1 MKGVILAG
9 GLGTRL
15 NPLTKVTNK
24 HLLPIY
30 DKPMIYYPIET
41 LKKGGIEDMLL
52 ITGPEHAGDFTNL
65 LGSGREFGINLTYK
79 VQDSPDGIAG
89 ALSLAENYANGEPI
103 TVILGDNIFT
113 EKFNLNNFESGAKV
127 FLKFVP
133 TPTRYGVA
141 ELGKDKQ
148 IIGIE
153 EKPEKPKSNFAV
165 TGLYFYDN
173 DVIEIAKT
181 IKPSDR
187 GELEITSINQAYLEQ
202 GRLNVE
208 LLGRGFAWLDTGTF
222 DSLLE
227 ASMFVATI
235 EKRQGYKIAC
245 IEEIAWNNRWITS
258 EKVLEISYN
267 YSKNN
272 YGKYLF
278 DLINEK
284 RTTDA

>member
-153 EKPEKPKSNFAV
+153 EKPEKPKSNLAV
-165 TGLYFYDN
+165 TGLYQYDHRVF
-173 DVIEIAKT
+173 DI
-181 IKPSDR
+181 IKKVNPSQR
-187 GELEITSINQAYLEQ
+187 GELEISDVNNAYIE
-202 GRLNVE
+202 LNALHSE
-208 LLGRGFAWLDTGTF
+208 LVKRYWVDAGTIKSLAKAT
-222 DSLLE
+222 SLL
-227 ASMFVATI
+227 S
-235 EKRQGYKIAC
+235 RLQ
-245 IEEIAWNNRWITS
+245 
-258 EKVLEISYN
+258 
-267 YSKNN
+267 
-272 YGKYLF
+272 
-278 DLINEK
+278 NEN
-284 RTTDA
+284 

>member
-165 TGLYFYDN
+165 TGLYQYDHRVF
-173 DVIEIAKT
+173 DI
-181 IKPSDR
+181 IKKVNPSQR
-187 GELEITSINQAYLEQ
+187 GELEISDVNNAYIE
-202 GRLNVE
+202 LNALHSE
-208 LLGRGFAWLDTGTF
+208 LVKRYWVDAGTIKSLAKAT
-222 DSLLE
+222 SLL
-227 ASMFVATI
+227 S
-235 EKRQGYKIAC
+235 RLQ
-245 IEEIAWNNRWITS
+245 
-258 EKVLEISYN
+258 
-267 YSKNN
+267 
-272 YGKYLF
+272 
-278 DLINEK
+278 NEN
-284 RTTDA
+284 